1 MTRGIDRSSSAIAS
15 IRTRALLAALGA
27 SLFVG
32 AAACTPKDK
41 ATNDSTGAAKS
52 GMHVALVT
60 SGPVSDQ
67 GWNTGAYNGLQ
78 AIRDSL
84 GAEISHIQ
92 TKTPAEYEEN
102 FRQYG
107 AQNYTLVFGHGFE
120 FQDAAVRVA
129 PQFPKTIYVITSG
142 RVVAPNVAGV
152 GFAFEQASYQAG
164 VLAGAMTKTNTIG
177 LIAGA
182 EIPPVKASF
191 VAFERGAKSVNAKV
205 KVLTAYIG
213 NWDDVSAAKEL
224 ALTQIGKGA
233 DIIFQNADA
242 AGLGIFQAAKEKKVL
257 VFGANS
263 NQNHVAPEV
272 VIASVVIDLPK
283 AMLMI
288 AREVKDGSF
297 KGRVIDLGVSKDVV
311 RLEINPDFSARIPA
325 NITAAIDSI
334 GKQLKAGTFHTL
346 DDLLADTTS
355 KTKP

>member
-1 MTRGIDRSSSAIAS
+1 MTSHIARPS
-15 IRTRALLAALGA
+15 LVFRAAVAALALTFGMT
-27 SLFVG
+27 
-32 AAACTPKDK
+32 ACKPAEKS
-41 ATNDSTGAAKS
+41 AGDSTGAGKTLK
-52 GMHVALVT
+52 VALVT

-67 GWNTGAYNGLQ
+67 GWNTGAFNGLN

-84 GAEISHIQ
+84 GASVSHIQ
-92 TKTPAEYEEN
+92 TKSPAEFEEN

-107 AQNYTLVFGHGFE
+107 SQKYDLVFGHGFE

-129 PQFPKTIYVITSG
+129 PQFPSTNYVITSG

-164 VLAGAMTKTNTIG
+164 VLAGAMTKSNTLG

-191 VAFERGAKSVNAKV
+191 IAFERGAKSVNPKV

-224 ALTQIGKGA
+224 ALSQMGKGA

-242 AGLGIFQAAKEKKVL
+242 AGLGIFQAAKEKNVL

-263 NQNHVAPEV
+263 NQNNVAPEV

-288 AREVKDGSF
+288 AREVKDGTF

-311 RLEINPDFSARIPA
+311 RLEINPAFAARIPA
-325 NITAAIDSI
+325 NITTAIDSI
-334 GKQLKAGTFHTL
+334 GKALKDGSFHTL
-346 DDLLADTTS
+346 DDLLVGSDSAA
-355 KTKP
+355 KPKP